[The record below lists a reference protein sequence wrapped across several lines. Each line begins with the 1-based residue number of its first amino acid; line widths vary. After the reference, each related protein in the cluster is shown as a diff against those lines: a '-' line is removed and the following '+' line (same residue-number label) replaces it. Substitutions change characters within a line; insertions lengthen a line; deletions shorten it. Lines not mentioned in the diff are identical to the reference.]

1 MLESSFV
8 SVALI
13 LALAVGAGMIAK
25 LLRQPIIVSYIIV
38 GILAGPTAFD
48 LVSNAEE
55 IILFAKFGIAIL
67 LFLVGLKLDFHMIQ
81 STGKVAAIGGIA
93 QVVFT
98 AAVGFGIALL
108 FGFDVTT
115 SLYIAVGLTFS
126 STIIIIKLL
135 GDKRQLDRLYG
146 RIAVGILII
155 QDILVVVAMVVIVT
169 IGTPGANAIESL
181 TQTFIGSIIFLGS
194 VALFTRFFLVKILDW
209 IAKSPELTLLFG
221 VSWAIVL
228 AAASSMIGLSMEIGA
243 FVAGVSLAST
253 AYRESLSARM
263 VSLRDVMLLFF
274 FIELGASL
282 TFSDAISQLLPAIV
296 LSIFVLI
303 GKPLII
309 FVIMSRMGYRAETT
323 FKTGMALAQIS
334 EFSLILIAL
343 GYSLGQVNSA
353 VLSLVTLV
361 GLFTITISSYF
372 ILYSDQLFARV
383 QKLMTKFERSKDN
396 GVNEEQAEKSYDAIV
411 VGAGRFGSEVISGL
425 VSNQSRVLVV
435 EMDPEALSKAAALG
449 AETLFGDA
457 GDPDFAK
464 LLPIHQTGTI
474 ICTAPDRRSNTLL
487 LEAMKS
493 LGFEGELYL
502 TALDNATAELF
513 EQSPKVTTIRPLK
526 MAANKIVKGLKKDT
540 EWKI

>member
-13 LALAVGAGMIAK
+13 LALAVAGGMIAK
-25 LLRQPIIVSYIIV
+25 LFRQPIIVSYIIV
-38 GILAGPTAFD
+38 GILAGPTAFN
-48 LVSNAEE
+48 LVQNAEE

-67 LFLVGLKLDFHMIQ
+67 LFLVGLKLDFHMIR
-81 STGKVAAIGGIA
+81 STGKVAAIGGLA
-93 QVVFT
+93 QVIFT
-98 AAVGFGIALL
+98 AVVGYVLALL
-108 FGFDVTT
+108 FGFDAIT
-115 SLYIAVGLTFS
+115 SFYIAVALTFS

-169 IGTPGANAIESL
+169 IGTPGANALESL
-181 TQTFIGSIIFLGS
+181 TQTLIGSIVFLGA
-194 VALFTRFFLVKILDW
+194 VALFTKFALVKILDW

-228 AAASSMIGLSMEIGA
+228 AAASSLIGLSMEIGA

-282 TFSDAISQLLPAIV
+282 TFGDAVGQLLPAIV
-296 LSIFVLI
+296 LSAFVLI

-309 FVIMSRMGYRAETT
+309 FVIMGWMGYRSETT

-343 GYSLGQVNSA
+343 GYSLGQVDSG

-372 ILYSDQLFARV
+372 ILYSDQLFARM
-383 QKLMTKFERSKDN
+383 QPFMAKFERPDKK
-396 GVNEEQAEKSYDAIV
+396 GVNEEQAEKNFDAIV

-425 VSNQSRVLVV
+425 VSSGSHVLVV
-435 EMDPEALSKAAALG
+435 EMDPEALSKAAELG

-474 ICTAPDRRSNTLL
+474 ICTAPDRRTNTLL
-487 LEAMKS
+487 LEGTRA
-493 LGFEGELYL
+493 LGFEGQLYL
-502 TALDNATAELF
+502 TALDNATAEMF
-513 EQSPKVTTIRPLK
+513 AQAKNVETIRPLK
-526 MAANKIVKGLKKDT
+526 MAATKIVNGLKKESD
-540 EWKI
+540 WKI

>member
-13 LALAVGAGMIAK
+13 LALAVAGGMIAK
-25 LLRQPIIVSYIIV
+25 LFRQPIIVSYIIV
-38 GILAGPTAFD
+38 GILAGPTAFN
-48 LVSNAEE
+48 LVQNAEE

-67 LFLVGLKLDFHMIQ
+67 LFLVGLKLDFHMIR
-81 STGKVAAIGGIA
+81 STGKVAAIGGLA
-93 QVVFT
+93 QVIFT
-98 AAVGFGIALL
+98 AVVGYVLALL
-108 FGFDVTT
+108 FGFDAIT
-115 SLYIAVGLTFS
+115 SFYIAVALTFS

-169 IGTPGANAIESL
+169 IGTPGANALESL
-181 TQTFIGSIIFLGS
+181 TQTLIGSIVFLGA
-194 VALFTRFFLVKILDW
+194 VALFTKFALVKILDW

-228 AAASSMIGLSMEIGA
+228 AAASSLIGLSMEIGA

-282 TFSDAISQLLPAIV
+282 TFGDAVGQLLPAIV
-296 LSIFVLI
+296 LSAFVLI

-309 FVIMSRMGYRAETT
+309 FVIMGWMGYRSETT

-343 GYSLGQVNSA
+343 GYSLGQVDSG

-383 QKLMTKFERSKDN
+383 QPFMAKFERPDKK
-396 GVNEEQAEKSYDAIV
+396 GVNEEQAEKNFDAIV

-425 VSNQSRVLVV
+425 VSSGSHVLVV
-435 EMDPEALSKAAALG
+435 EMDPEALSKAAELG

-474 ICTAPDRRSNTLL
+474 ICTAPDRRTNTLL
-487 LEAMKS
+487 LEGTRA
-493 LGFEGELYL
+493 LGFEGQLYL
-502 TALDNATAELF
+502 TALDNATAEMF
-513 EQSPKVTTIRPLK
+513 AQAKNVETIRPLK
-526 MAANKIVKGLKKDT
+526 MAAAKIVNGLKKESD
-540 EWKI
+540 WKI

>member
-13 LALAVGAGMIAK
+13 LALAVGAGMVAK
-25 LLRQPIIVSYIIV
+25 LLKQPIIVSYIIV

-81 STGKVAAIGGIA
+81 STGKVAAIGGLA
-93 QVVFT
+93 QVLFT
-98 AAVGFGIALL
+98 AAVGFPIALL
-108 FGFDVTT
+108 FGFDTTT
-115 SLYIAVGLTFS
+115 SLYIAVALTFS
-126 STIIIIKLL
+126 STIIIIKLI

-169 IGTPGANAIESL
+169 IGTPGTNALGSL
-181 TQTFIGSIIFLGS
+181 TQTLIGSILFLGV
-194 VALFTRFFLVKILDW
+194 VALFTKFALVKILDW

-228 AAASSMIGLSMEIGA
+228 AAASSTIGLSMEIGA

-253 AYRESLSARM
+253 AYRQSLSARM

-282 TFSDAISQLLPAIV
+282 TFSDALGQLLPAIV

-309 FVIMSRMGYRAETT
+309 FLIMGRMGYRAETT
-323 FKTGMALAQIS
+323 FKTGIALAQIS

-343 GYSLGQVNSA
+343 GYSLGQVDNS

-372 ILYSDQLFARV
+372 ILYSDQLFKRV
-383 QKLMTKFERSKDN
+383 QRVMIKLERSEKN
-396 GVNEEQAEKSYDAIV
+396 SVNEELAEKDFDAII
-411 VGAGRFGSEVISGL
+411 VGAGRFGSEVIAGL
-425 VSNQSRVLVV
+425 VSGGSRVLVV
-435 EMDPEALSKAAALG
+435 EMDPDALSKSAELG

-464 LLPIHQTGTI
+464 LLPIHQTSTI
-474 ICTAPDRRSNTLL
+474 ICTAPDRRTNTLL
-487 LEAMKS
+487 LEAMHS
-493 LGFEGELYL
+493 LGFEGQLHL

-513 EQSPKVTTIRPLK
+513 EQNERVTTIRPLK
-526 MAANKIVKGLKKDT
+526 MAANKIVKGMQKGEKWT
-540 EWKI
+540 N

>member
-13 LALAVGAGMIAK
+13 LALAVAAGMIAK
-25 LLRQPIIVSYIIV
+25 FLRQPIIVSYIIV

-115 SLYIAVGLTFS
+115 SFYIAVALTFS

-169 IGTPGANAIESL
+169 IGTPGANALESL
-181 TQTFIGSIIFLGS
+181 TQTFIGSIFFLGA
-194 VALFTRFFLVKILDW
+194 VALFTRFALVKILDW

-296 LSIFVLI
+296 LSLFVLI

-309 FVIMSRMGYRAETT
+309 FVFMSRMGYRAETT

-383 QKLMTKFERSKDN
+383 QKLMTKFERSEDN

-425 VSNQSRVLVV
+425 IANQARVLVV

-493 LGFEGELYL
+493 LGYEGELYL

>member
-13 LALAVGAGMIAK
+13 LGLAVAAGMIAK
-25 LLRQPIIVSYIIV
+25 LLKQPIIVSYIIV
-38 GILAGPTAFD
+38 GILAGPTAFN
-48 LVSNAEE
+48 LVANAEE

-67 LFLVGLKLDFHMIQ
+67 LFLVGLKLDFHMIR
-81 STGKVAAIGGIA
+81 STGKVALIA
-93 QVVFT
+93 GLSQVIFT
-98 AAVGFGIALL
+98 AIVGYVIALL
-108 FGFDVTT
+108 FGFDSTT
-115 SLYIAVGLTFS
+115 AFYIAVALTFS

-146 RIAVGILII
+146 RISVGVLII
-155 QDILVVVAMVVIVT
+155 QDILVVIAMVVIVT
-169 IGTPGANAIESL
+169 IGTPGANALDSL
-181 TQTFIGSIIFLGS
+181 AQTFLGS
-194 VALFTRFFLVKILDW
+194 IVFLGAVALFTKFLLVKILDW

-228 AAASSMIGLSMEIGA
+228 AAASSLIGLSMEIGA

-253 AYRESLSARM
+253 AYRESMSARM

-282 TFSDAISQLLPAIV
+282 TFADAMDQLFPAIV
-296 LSIFVLI
+296 LSLFVLI

-309 FVIMSRMGYRAETT
+309 FVIMGWMGYRSETT
-323 FKTGMALAQIS
+323 FKTGVALAQIS

-343 GYSLGQVNSA
+343 GYSLGQVDSG

-372 ILYSDQLFARV
+372 ILYSDQLFARFRS
-383 QKLMTKFERSKDN
+383 LMANFERPERSA
-396 GVNEEQAEKSYDAIV
+396 VNEEQVEKNFDAIV
-411 VGAGRFGSEVISGL
+411 IGAGRFGGEVISGL
-425 VSNQSRVLVV
+425 VSSGSHVLVV
-435 EMDPEALSKAAALG
+435 EMDPEALSKASELG

-464 LLPIHQTGTI
+464 LLPIHQTRTI
-474 ICTAPDRRSNTLL
+474 ICTAPDRRTNTLL
-487 LEAMKS
+487 LEAMNS
-493 LGFEGELYL
+493 LQYEGQLYL
-502 TALDNATAELF
+502 TALDNTTAEMF
-513 EQSPKVTTIRPLK
+513 DQAKNVTTIRPLK
-526 MAANKIVKGLKKDT
+526 MAATKIVNGLKKDSD
-540 EWKI
+540 WKI